1 MNTIILKGILKN
13 IRHSHNIGDVE
24 YDKADIIVSR
34 KDGKEDILSL
44 KFKKFSNP
52 YKDND
57 TIELVGNIRS
67 YSNIDEEGKSKVD
80 IHVFT
85 YFDLPT
91 TLPEINEIDSDNFCS
106 IDGRVC
112 KKDILRYTSTGKEH
126 FHFILANNIISNNH
140 KLNSYIPCII
150 WGKDAKRFAD
160 EIKIGDLILINGQ
173 LHSRQYTKY
182 LEDGSC
188 EFRVAHELVVL
199 DYEKEDEQ

>member
-13 IRHSHNIGDVE
+13 IRPSHKIGDVE

-57 TIELVGNIRS
+57 IIELVGNVRS
-67 YSNIDEEGKSKVD
+67 YSSIEEGKSKVD

-91 TLPEINEIDSDNFCS
+91 KIQEIDEISSDNF
-106 IDGRVC
+106 
-112 KKDILRYTSTGKEH
+112 
-126 FHFILANNIISNNH
+126 
-140 KLNSYIPCII
+140 
-150 WGKDAKRFAD
+150 
-160 EIKIGDLILINGQ
+160 
-173 LHSRQYTKY
+173 
-182 LEDGSC
+182 
-188 EFRVAHELVVL
+188 VL
-199 DYEKEDEQ
+199 

>member
-13 IRHSHNIGDVE
+13 IRYSHNIGDVE
-24 YDKADIIVSR
+24 YNKADIIVSR

-57 TIELVGNIRS
+57 TVELVGNVRS
-67 YSNIDEEGKSKVD
+67 YSNIEDDGKSKVD
-80 IHVFT
+80 IHIFT

-91 TLPEINEIDSDNFCS
+91 SLPEINEINSDNFCS

-150 WGKDAKRFAD
+150 WGKDAKKFAE
-160 EIKIGDLILINGQ
+160 EIDIGDFILINGQ

-199 DYEKEDEQ
+199 DYEKENEQ

>member
-1 MNTIILKGILKN
+1 MNTIILKGTLKN
-13 IRHSHNIGDVE
+13 IRPSHCIGDTE

-57 TIELVGNIRS
+57 LVELVGNIRS
-67 YSNIDEEGKSKVD
+67 YSNMEECGKSKVD

-85 YFDLPT
+85 YFDLPINI
-91 TLPEINEIDSDNFCS
+91 PGIDEINSENFCS

-112 KKDILRYTSTGKEH
+112 KKDILRYTSNGKEH

-150 WGKDAKRFAD
+150 WGKDAKKFS
-160 EIKIGDLILINGQ
+160 EEVEVGDFITLNGQ
-173 LHSRQYTKY
+173 LHSRQYIKHC
-182 LEDGSC
+182 EDGSC
-188 EFRVAHELVVL
+188 EFKVAHELVVL
-199 DYEKEDEQ
+199 EYEK